1 VIPTPLDQLGSTP
14 FSFYPPIV
22 NIEHNEWIFRR
33 STWDEIQVV
42 NTKTAAELSVPRSF
56 VGELSLVGEPV
67 LIVGLLK
74 ELEYREGVVYPHIR
88 RVIEMP
94 RVVNDSPRPRI
105 RGPEPVRPAAV
116 VGIRLESRGRGRT
129 VLGAVAAGLLACF
142 IGIISRDVLMTS
154 RVWRAPARIQL
165 PFTNQDDYDAIIQ
178 RLGQPAEDQWRT
190 SKGLE
195 YRRLWYPKQAFAV
208 ILINGR
214 YRGALDANGRV
225 LHSAGPA
232 ALIRNLQ

>member
-42 NTKTAAELSVPRSF
+42 NTKTAAELWVPRSF

-67 LIVGLLK
+67 MIVGLLK
-74 ELEYREGVVYPHIR
+74 ELEYRQGVVYPHIR

-94 RVVNDSPRPRI
+94 RVVNDSPRTRI
-105 RGPEPVRPAAV
+105 RAPEPVRPAAV
-116 VGIRLESRGRGRT
+116 VGIRLESRGRGKT
-129 VLGAVAAGLLACF
+129 VLGAVAAGLLACLVAV
-142 IGIISRDVLMTS
+142 ISRDVLLTS
-154 RVWRAPARIQL
+154 RAWPASARVQL
-165 PFTNQDDYDAIIQ
+165 PFTNQDDYDSIVR
-178 RLGQPAEDQWRT
+178 RLGPPAEDGWRT
-190 SKGLE
+190 SKGVD

-208 ILINGR
+208 ILIGGR
-214 YRGALDANGRV
+214 YRGAIDSNGRV
-225 LHSAGPA
+225 LHSVGPA
-232 ALIRNLQ
+232 AFLRSLP